1 MGDVENYNNRSF
13 IVSVLKLH
21 PRVRR
26 EIVKLT
32 KLILLCTMVAGIIG
46 CGSGSTKT
54 VGRREVTRKG
64 QLSKVELRDELERFE
79 DFFVSTMTQTAD
91 EIDDT
96 HETRRIRRE
105 GQQMRTR
112 IIESLFAMTAS
123 DDSVV
128 AFLDTWGLVIRLRIY
143 LERGA
148 GSHLY
153 GKDQPDI
160 VNFIKLAEKEI
171 AHIGQLFLKPDQF
184 EDAQRGLEEFARQH
198 PITGIYSNL
207 VVYATHEEPEEA
219 GALMRTLSI
228 PMAPIRAMEGVDN
241 TATSIH
247 NVSNS
252 VEQFSDIVQQL
263 PRSARWQMTILMDD
277 FEESEM
283 TQSFLKSV
291 EDFSKSSTHLVEV
304 LDAMPQQVRSELLT
318 VLEESDQSQ
327 QQLQTTLQTAAE
339 AAGRVEKMFA
349 QLNTTSQAL
358 NITTQQASD
367 AAVAWKNASDSIQEL
382 VSMFKGK
389 PRDPDAPPGFGMRDF
404 DNLLL
409 NAGQTADKVGNAV
422 AQFQQTV
429 DAAAKEEMQKQLRSL
444 IDHVMW
450 RLFELVLAVVILVV
464 GGLYLIKRLQA
475 SKAVKNE

>member
-1 MGDVENYNNRSF
+1 
-13 IVSVLKLH
+13 
-21 PRVRR
+21 
-26 EIVKLT
+26 
-32 KLILLCTMVAGIIG
+32 
-46 CGSGSTKT
+46 
-54 VGRREVTRKG
+54 
-64 QLSKVELRDELERFE
+64 
-79 DFFVSTMTQTAD
+79 
-91 EIDDT
+91 
-96 HETRRIRRE
+96 
-105 GQQMRTR
+105 
-112 IIESLFAMTAS
+112 MTAS

-291 EDFSKSSTHLVEV
+291 DDFSKSSTHLVEV
-304 LDAMPQQVRSELLT
+304 LGAMPQQVRTELLT
-318 VLEESDQSQ
+318 VLAEADQSQ

-339 AAGRVEKMFA
+339 AAGRVEKMFV
-349 QLNTTSQAL
+349 QLDTTSQAL
-358 NITTQQASD
+358 NITTQQAS
-367 AAVAWKNASDSIQEL
+367 

-422 AQFQQTV
+422 AQFQQTI

-450 RLFELVLAVVILVV
+450 RLFELVLAVVILVF

-475 SKAVKNE
+475 SKAVKKAVKNE